1 MASNGFKWP
10 FRAIWSI
17 WNLLEPNCAQPE
29 IFAITHFYTHF
40 YILMLFSTWLQ
51 MASNGF
57 KWPFGTIWSHL
68 EPFGAFVGAI
78 LRSQPET
85 LAVYTFYTLFYTFH
99 SNLIVVLQ
107 MASNG
112 LKWPQM
118 AAKLALDGFK
128 WPFGA
133 IWSIWSN

>member
-1 MASNGFKWP
+1 MAPKLAFD
-10 FRAIWSI
+10 
-17 WNLLEPNCAQPE
+17 
-29 IFAITHFYTHF
+29 
-40 YILMLFSTWLQ
+40 
-51 MASNGF
+51 GF

-107 MASNG
+107 MTSKMDESHNYARIKDVKDVLEHSTPEKDV
-112 LKWPQM
+112 LEHPT
-118 AAKLALDGFK
+118 
-128 WPFGA
+128 
-133 IWSIWSN
+133 